1 MCRLLDNME
10 KCCTDGNIIRRIR
23 FSCLITKD
31 TNTHTEY
38 AMLTVF
44 AWQQRLYER
53 AWMLRYA
60 YECLVHCLSCSFNFF
75 IPALIHFASFDV
87 LTVIMKVKGFS
98 EVTLFGGGQST
109 DIYFKLRR
117 ILRTGLVSHPRD
129 DNLFH
134 FIHIPLFVNIFFFPP
149 FVYYSRDSHIYS
161 FLSFCLLCYLLHGT
175 HERFTPWD
183 ISCQHA
189 NYCHIGFM
197 YQRGTRFPIN
207 A

>member
-1 MCRLLDNME
+1 LCRLLDNME

-53 AWMLRYA
+53 AWMLRYT

-134 FIHIPLFVNIFFFPP
+134 FIHIPLFV
-149 FVYYSRDSHIYS
+149 
-161 FLSFCLLCYLLHGT
+161 LC
-175 HERFTPWD
+175 FD
-183 ISCQHA
+183 ISLLYNCVMLSVILKCSILSRILYMGLHLW
-189 NYCHIGFM
+189 NYEDLL
-197 YQRGTRFPIN
+197 
-207 A
+207 